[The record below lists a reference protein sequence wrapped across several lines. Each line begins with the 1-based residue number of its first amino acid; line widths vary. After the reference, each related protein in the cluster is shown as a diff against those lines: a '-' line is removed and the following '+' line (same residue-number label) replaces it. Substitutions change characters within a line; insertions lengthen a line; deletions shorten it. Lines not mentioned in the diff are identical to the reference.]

1 MTETISVVICGHN
14 MPRELPRTIR
24 SLSPA
29 MQKQVEG
36 LSYELIV
43 VDNGSTP
50 PLPLD
55 ECGAWGADVRLI
67 QIAPASASPSPVGGL
82 NLGIEAARGDLIG
95 AMIDGARLASP
106 GLIAAAAQAAKS
118 ADRAVI
124 LTPGFHLGPSLQ
136 MHSIPRGY
144 DQDEEDR
151 LLAGSGWTED
161 GYRLFDLSVFSGSS
175 RRGWFS
181 PMSESNAIFMRRTLW
196 TELGGFDERFQAPG
210 GGLANLDLLARAV
223 KLPGAVVI
231 TLLGEGTFHQVH
243 GGVSTNSNG
252 DIHPLFWAEYEAIR
266 GAPFQAPSYRS
277 RYLGSS
283 RRPAAM
289 SGSRL
294 RAATAVRRWFTKL
307 RS

>member
-1 MTETISVVICGHN
+1 VTETISVVICGHN

-36 LSYELIV
+36 LRYELIL
-43 VDNGSTP
+43 VDNGSTQP
-50 PLPLD
+50 VPLD
-55 ECGAWGADVRLI
+55 ECAAWGADLRLI
-67 QIAPASASPSPVGGL
+67 EIAPPSASPSPVRGL

-106 GLIAAAAQAAKS
+106 GLIAAAAQAAQS

-151 LLAGSGWTED
+151 LLAGSGWTDD
-161 GYRLFDLSVFSGSS
+161 GYRLFDVSVFSGSCQ
-175 RRGWFS
+175 RGWFS

-252 DIHPLFWAEYEAIR
+252 DLHPLFWAEYEAIR
-266 GAPFQAPSYRS
+266 GSPFQAPAYRS
-277 RYLGSS
+277 RYLGAAPHPAAISS
-283 RRPAAM
+283 RR
-289 SGSRL
+289 L
-294 RAATAVRRWFTKL
+294 KAATALRRWSARL
-307 RS
+307 RF

>member
-1 MTETISVVICGHN
+1 VTETISVVICGHN

-36 LSYELIV
+36 LSYELIL

-55 ECGAWGADVRLI
+55 ECVAWGADVRLI
-67 QIAPASASPSPVGGL
+67 EIAPASASQSPVRGL
-82 NLGIEAARGDLIG
+82 NLGIEGARGDLIG

-106 GLIAAAAQAAKS
+106 GLIAAAAQAAQS
-118 ADRAVI
+118 AERAVI

-136 MHSIPRGY
+136 MHSIPQGY

-161 GYRLFDLSVFSGSS
+161 GYRLFDVSVFSASCQ
-175 RRGWFS
+175 RGWFS

-196 TELGGFDERFQAPG
+196 TELGGFDERFQTPG

-231 TLLGEGTFHQVH
+231 TLLGEGTCHPVH

-252 DIHPLFWAEYEAIR
+252 DLHPLFWAEYEAIT
-266 GAPFQAPSYRS
+266 GSPFQAPAYRS

-283 RRPAAM
+283 RHPAAIA
-289 SGSRL
+289 SRR
-294 RAATAVRRWFTKL
+294 RAATALRRFTARL